1 MRRTY
6 AVTWEEPGL
15 PRHAGK
21 LELREHE
28 LSLEGRNNG
37 SGPVTVLV
45 PYDQL
50 VELRLAPSGQRLD
63 GRPTLVLDRGRGG
76 ALSVA
81 SIAAP
86 GSLSEI
92 ADRLTELRSCR
103 CLAPTGG
110 ARR

>member
-1 MRRTY
+1 MHRTY

-21 LELREHE
+21 LEFREHE

-45 PYDQL
+45 PYEQIA
-50 VELRLAPSGQRLD
+50 ELRLAPSGQRLD
-63 GRPTLVLDRGRGG
+63 GRPTLVLELGARGPLR
-76 ALSVA
+76 LA

-92 ADRLTELRSCR
+92 ADELTQLRSCR
-103 CLAPTGG
+103 
-110 ARR
+110 

>member
-1 MRRTY
+1 MSRTY
-6 AVTWEEPGL
+6 AVTWKEPGL

-37 SGPVTVLV
+37 SDPRTVLV
-45 PYDQL
+45 RYEEL
-50 VELRLAPSGQRLD
+50 VDLRHAPSGQRLD
-63 GRPTLVLDRGRGG
+63 GRPTPVLDRGVGG
-76 ALSVA
+76 AVRLA

-92 ADRLTELRSCR
+92 ADELNELR
-103 CLAPTGG
+103 A
-110 ARR
+110 AAA